1 MDNLHFIGRIQ
12 CGGWL
17 GKRGFYNEYYV
28 TPEAEI
34 FRVRTDKPDKLI
46 PTKTYPT
53 SRSKRNPEGYLAVAT
68 KFLPEKYLHRIM
80 AKAFIPNDDP
90 ENKTDVDH
98 LDGNKHNNQ
107 ISNLEWVTKS
117 ENQLRMHARLR
128 AEGIVWT
135 GRRKRSE
142 TISNSLV

>member
-1 MDNLHFIGRIQ
+1 V
-12 CGGWL
+12 
-17 GKRGFYNEYYV
+17 YNEYYV
-28 TPEAEI
+28 SRTAEI
-34 FRVRTDKPDKLI
+34 FRVRTDKPDELI

-53 SRSKRNPEGYLAVAT
+53 SRSKRNPQGYLAVAT
-68 KFLPEKYLHRIM
+68 KHLPEKYLHRIM

-90 ENKTDVDH
+90 EHKTDVDH
-98 LDGNKHNNQ
+98 RDGNKHNNQ

-117 ENQLRMHARLR
+117 ENQKRMHARLR

-142 TISNSLV
+142 TK

>member
-1 MDNLHFIGRIQ
+1 MDNLQFIGRVK

-17 GKRGFYNEYYV
+17 GKRNVYNEYYV
-28 TPEAEI
+28 SRTAEI
-34 FRVRTDKPDKLI
+34 FRVRTDKPDELI

-68 KFLPEKYLHRIM
+68 KHLPEKYLHRIM
-80 AKAFIPNDDP
+80 AKAFIHNDDP
-90 ENKTDVDH
+90 GKKTDVDH
-98 LDGNKHNNQ
+98 IDGNKHNNQ

-117 ENQLRMHARLR
+117 ENQRRMHARLR

-142 TISNSLV
+142 TMDK